1 MTSAEGSRSAVPLD
15 LRIVESVA
23 GAEGCEPHE
32 LDETL
37 YRVVDPDALTNL
49 FRGTSGESAGELMFD
64 FCGYEVTVT
73 ADGEVELSRESTHR
87 IA

>member
-1 MTSAEGSRSAVPLD
+1 MASTEDTRPATPLD
-15 LRIVESVA
+15 LRIVEMVA
-23 GAEGCEPHE
+23 EAEGCDPAE

-37 YRVVDPDALTNL
+37 YQVVDPDALTSL
-49 FRGTSGESAGELMFD
+49 FRAGSGRSTGELTFE

-73 ADGEVELSRESTHR
+73 GDEEVELSRGSKYR

>member
-1 MTSAEGSRSAVPLD
+1 MTSAEDTRTAAPLD
-15 LRIVESVA
+15 LRIVEMVA
-23 GAEGCEPHE
+23 DAEGCDPSE

-37 YRVVDPDALTNL
+37 YQVVDPDALTNL
-49 FRGTSGESAGELMFD
+49 FRTGSERSTGELTFE

-73 ADGEVELSRESTHR
+73 GDEEVELSHGSKYR

>member
-1 MTSAEGSRSAVPLD
+1 MTSVEESRPATPLD
-15 LRIVESVA
+15 LRIVEMVA
-23 GAEGCEPHE
+23 DAEGCDPAE

-37 YRVVDPDALTNL
+37 YQVVDPDALTGL
-49 FRGTSGESAGELMFD
+49 FRAGSERSNGELTFE

-73 ADGEVELSRESTHR
+73 ADEEVELSRGSEYR